1 MRKINYQNQKTRE
14 DFLNEYYNICISQNF
29 NAADVSNEIIKLE
42 GFETWDFKR
51 LVTANFNELIDFAK
65 KIDDLNSEDLNKFFK
80 WEKSDK
86 TEYLYTNLQRSIAD
100 FFIEQKI
107 NLKSCFYCN
116 IEFINI

>member
-65 KIDDLNSEDLNKFFK
+65 KIDDLQAVIALCRKGNYEIP
-80 WEKSDK
+80 
-86 TEYLYTNLQRSIAD
+86 LQ
-100 FFIEQKI
+100 FVNMK
-107 NLKSCFYCN
+107 
-116 IEFINI
+116 